1 MISSPASRRERVSL
15 GVADRANT
23 QAFYLAYTATT
34 VSAVGTAVTTVALPL
49 LAVLSLHASTFA
61 VSAIAATG
69 VAPWLILGLPAGVI
83 VSRFPLRGSLVTADL
98 VRALALASVPVAW
111 GLGVLTVAQLLVVAL
126 TVGVFTVIFDVA
138 FSTFLPSVVPA
149 EALTARNSLVQGSES
164 MAQIGGPAGGGA
176 LVQIIGGAAT
186 ILVDVSSY
194 LVSAACLFALR
205 SSAAESG
212 RRAGDRAADHRG
224 AADHKTGFFKQMVA
238 GLSYVRHDKVVGPQ
252 AAGAAA
258 LNFTASG
265 IMAIAAVF
273 LVRSLHLHAWT
284 VGALLASDGVG
295 GVLGAAI
302 ATPLVGKLGRLSAAS
317 LTIATAGASALL
329 LPLTFAGAGVIFWVV
344 GSVGLAGSTVA
355 FSIVA
360 RTYRQ
365 LNVPMDMLPRVMATV
380 RFLSWGVLPLGGLT
394 AGALGQTVGIRPALA
409 IVCVPLLCGILP
421 VSAARRSGAPD
432 VGAKQPPV
440 AQAQLPIAG
449 EDS

>member
-1 MISSPASRRERVSL
+1 MSL

-49 LAVLSLHASTFA
+49 LAVLTLHASTFA

-98 VRALALASVPVAW
+98 VRALALASVPVASV
-111 GLGVLTVAQLLVVAL
+111 LGVLTVAQLVVVAL

-176 LVQIIGGAAT
+176 LVQLIGGAAT
-186 ILVDVSSY
+186 ILIDVSSY
-194 LVSAACLFALR
+194 LVSAACLFSLR

-212 RRAGDRAADHRG
+212 RRPDHGAADHR
-224 AADHKTGFFKQMVA
+224 AGFFRQMVA
-238 GLSYVRHDKVVGPQ
+238 GLSYVRRDKVVGPQ

-258 LNFTASG
+258 LNFTAAG

-302 ATPLVGKLGRLSAAS
+302 ATPVVGKLGRLRAAS
-317 LTIATAGASALL
+317 VTITTAGASALL
-329 LPLTFAGAGVIFWVV
+329 LPLTFAGAGLIFWVV
-344 GSVGLAGSTVA
+344 GSVGLAASTVA
-355 FSIVA
+355 YSIVA

-365 LNVPMDMLPRVMATV
+365 LNVPMEMLPRVMATV

-394 AGALGQTVGIRPALA
+394 AGALGQTVGVRPALA
-409 IVCVPLLCGILP
+409 IVCAPLLCGILP
-421 VSAARRSGAPD
+421 VSAARKSGASD

-440 AQAQLPIAG
+440 AQAQLPIAH

>member
-1 MISSPASRRERVSL
+1 MLL

-49 LAVLSLHASTFA
+49 LAVLTLHASTFA
-61 VSAIAATG
+61 VSAISAAG

-98 VRALALASVPVAW
+98 VRALALASVPVASVI
-111 GLGVLTVAQLLVVAL
+111 GVLTVAQLVVVAL

-186 ILVDVSSY
+186 ILIDVSSY
-194 LVSAACLFALR
+194 LVSAACLFSLR

-212 RRAGDRAADHRG
+212 RRPDHG
-224 AADHKTGFFKQMVA
+224 AADHGAGFFKQMVA
-238 GLSYVRHDKVVGPQ
+238 GLSYVRRDKVVGPQ

-258 LNFTASG
+258 LNFTAAG

-302 ATPLVGKLGRLSAAS
+302 ATPVVGKLGRLRAAS
-317 LTIATAGASALL
+317 VTITTAGASALL
-329 LPLTFAGAGVIFWVV
+329 LPLTFAGAGLIFWVV
-344 GSVGLAGSTVA
+344 GSVGLAASTVA
-355 FSIVA
+355 YSIVA

-394 AGALGQTVGIRPALA
+394 AGALGQTVGVRPALA
-409 IVCVPLLCGILP
+409 IVCAPLLCGILP
-421 VSAARRSGAPD
+421 VSAARKSGASD

-440 AQAQLPIAG
+440 AQAQLPIAH